1 MDASQH
7 QSPTTPPLPRSVRR
21 ALDAMH
27 ANVGHPWRISELAAI
42 AGVSAR
48 TLQRQ
53 FLSFLG
59 KAPGAVLRDIGFER
73 ARRDLLQGAFG
84 DKVMDVAARC
94 GFTHDGRFSVAYRR
108 RYGETPSQTLKRQAR
123 FAAELATQL
132 PALMPSRDRPLI
144 AFAGIEARIEVR
156 IEASNETGIVPAGI
170 AAGLAD
176 DLVIALHR
184 AGLAV
189 TRQVPAA
196 RYHLRGVFRG
206 PPSQQRLVLQLID
219 RDSGRQLWAHRIE
232 GVLHHEPES
241 HERLATRIAAALQ
254 PGIRLA
260 EIERVQRKPEAEL
273 DPHEL
278 ALRAMPGVLSLD
290 AEGNARAL
298 DLLERLMQQSPDHA
312 LAVAL
317 AAWAHAQ
324 RVIYH
329 FTTDPHRE
337 RARGLDLARRAQA
350 LPGDATMLAALGAA
364 MTLLDDLDGAAAV
377 VRKALSI
384 DGGSAWAWSRSGWLD
399 LYRGDPDSA
408 IERFKIGLDLAPQD
422 PLGFNSMVGIGC
434 ACFMTGNY
442 VDAARWQQNA
452 LREHPSA
459 LWVHRTMCPAYVLSG
474 QRSEARRSL
483 DAWRAH
489 HPDLTLSEVQRGMPP
504 LPESYRN
511 RVFEALS
518 DVGLPA

>member
-1 MDASQH
+1 MVASTQKA
-7 QSPTTPPLPRSVRR
+7 STTPLLPRSVRR

-27 ANVGHPWRISELAAI
+27 ANVGHPWRIAELAEV

-59 KAPGAVLRDIGFER
+59 KTPGDVLRDIGFER
-73 ARRDLLQGAFG
+73 ARRDLLRGALG
-84 DKVMDVAARC
+84 EKVMDVAARS
-94 GFTHDGRFSVAYRR
+94 GFPHYGRFSVAYRR
-108 RYGETPSQTLKRQAR
+108 RYGETPSQTLRRQAR

-132 PALMPSRDRPLI
+132 PVLMPSRDRPLI
-144 AFAGIEARIEVR
+144 AFAGIEPGIEP
-156 IEASNETGIVPAGI
+156 GIDAGISPPGI

-189 TRQVPAA
+189 TRQAPAA
-196 RYHLRGVFRG
+196 RYQLLGAFRG
-206 PPSQQRLVLQLID
+206 PPSEQRLVLQLID

-254 PGIRLA
+254 PSLRLA
-260 EIERVQRKPEAEL
+260 EIERVQHKPESEL
-273 DPHEL
+273 APHEL

-298 DLLERLMQQSPDHA
+298 DLLERSMQQSPDHP
-312 LAVAL
+312 LAIAL

-324 RVIYH
+324 RVVYH
-329 FTTDPHRE
+329 FATDPLRE
-337 RARGLDLARRAQA
+337 KARGLDLARRAQA

-364 MTLLDDLDGAAAV
+364 MTLLDELDGATQV
-377 VRKALSI
+377 IRKALAL

-399 LYRGDPDSA
+399 LYRGDPESA

-422 PLGFNSMVGIGC
+422 PLGFNSVVGIGC
-434 ACFMTGNY
+434 ACLMTGNY

-474 QRSEARRSL
+474 ERAEARRSL

-489 HPDLTLSEVQRGMPP
+489 HPGLNLSEVQRGMPP
-504 LPESYRN
+504 LPESTRN
-511 RVFEALS
+511 LVLEALC